1 MKKII
6 LFFCAAIIL
15 VSCSSN
21 CDLAIDNPTD
31 RIVSLYVDSLY
42 VEVPAKEVVWV
53 EMGRGK
59 HTITLESDSVI
70 NFNFTEPVY
79 MVNPA
84 GAAYFMYEEMYG
96 SSNPMLMAVGSPIP
110 NQKINYLGMEL
121 EGNYAVVDQVINKVS
136 WDYGPREP
144 APEMIEIEQGDRPS
158 IIKLMDPY
166 EFINKMMEGAAE
178 NTGE

>member
-1 MKKII
+1 MRKII

-15 VSCSSN
+15 VSCSN
-21 CDLAIDNPTD
+21 NVDLAIDNPTD

-53 EMGRGK
+53 EMGKGQ
-59 HTITLESDSVI
+59 HSLTLENDSLI
-70 NFNFTEPVY
+70 NYNFTESVY

-84 GAAYFMYEEMYG
+84 NASYFMYEELYG
-96 SSNPMLMAVGSPIP
+96 NPSLIAGISPIP

-121 EGNYAVVDQVINKVS
+121 EGNYAVVDEVINKVT
-136 WDYGPREP
+136 WDYGPRES
-144 APEMIEIEQGDRPS
+144 APEMIEIEEGDRPS

-166 EFINKMMEGAAE
+166 EFIAQMMQGA
-178 NTGE
+178 GESSGG